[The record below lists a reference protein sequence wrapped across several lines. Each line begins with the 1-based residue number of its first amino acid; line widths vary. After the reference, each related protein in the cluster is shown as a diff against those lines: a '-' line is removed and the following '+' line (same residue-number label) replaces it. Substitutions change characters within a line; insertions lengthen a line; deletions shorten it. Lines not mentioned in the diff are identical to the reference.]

1 MEEIK
6 KQISAATVIEMLKSG
21 NYENREEILD
31 KLGIDHKEGARMFKH
46 PVFAGIRL
54 KKKKKEPEFS
64 FDFVVDVVEETETVE
79 DNNSTTEEHNINNN
93 LGQESPSSFLEL

>member
-31 KLGIDHKEGARMFKH
+31 ELGIDHKEGARMFKH
-46 PVFAGIRL
+46 PVFA
-54 KKKKKEPEFS
+54 
-64 FDFVVDVVEETETVE
+64 
-79 DNNSTTEEHNINNN
+79 
-93 LGQESPSSFLEL
+93 